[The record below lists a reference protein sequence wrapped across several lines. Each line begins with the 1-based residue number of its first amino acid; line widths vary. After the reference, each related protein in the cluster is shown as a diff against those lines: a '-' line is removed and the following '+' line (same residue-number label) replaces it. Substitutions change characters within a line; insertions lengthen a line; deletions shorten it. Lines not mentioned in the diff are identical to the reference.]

1 MYDLRV
7 IAQSRFASKL
17 RNVYLPASADRFRRF
32 TIVTHAGGTIADN
45 IIVFII
51 AAGNPT
57 GKLRKRTCHYAFKA
71 ISGNPS

>member
-7 IAQSRFASKL
+7 IAQSCFASEL
-17 RNVYLPASADRFRRF
+17 RNVYLPASADRFRQF
-32 TIVTHAGGTIADN
+32 TIVTHGGTIADN
-45 IIVFII
+45 IIVFIM

-71 ISGNPS
+71 ISGNPL